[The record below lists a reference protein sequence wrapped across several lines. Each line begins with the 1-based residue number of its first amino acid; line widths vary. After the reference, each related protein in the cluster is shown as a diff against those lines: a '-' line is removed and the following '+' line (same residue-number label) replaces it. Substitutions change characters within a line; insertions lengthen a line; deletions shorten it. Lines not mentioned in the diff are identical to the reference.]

1 VPTIVNVLRGEAG
14 STRVTPYG
22 VVGTVYS
29 GQGIEA
35 VWVSKRGE
43 QVDPGWFVPDTVDLI
58 LLREGHLRVEFEAA
72 ELDAYIEARREGRRG
87 STWSRRS
94 KVWVPGRA
102 DEGYRTGAADLWS
115 QGDFEGVE
123 SASSVRDAALWVALL
138 PQSRR

>member
-1 VPTIVNVLRGEAG
+1 MPTIVNVLRGEAG

-29 GQGIEA
+29 GHGIEA

-72 ELDAYIEARREGRRG
+72 ELDDRVLEPGDLLVLPPGQRCRAYCWPRDVDQAARFLAVYPTEGA
-87 STWSRRS
+87 S
-94 KVWVPGRA
+94 PGH
-102 DEGYRTGAADLWS
+102 T
-115 QGDFEGVE
+115 
-123 SASSVRDAALWVALL
+123 AS
-138 PQSRR
+138 P